1 MTIEEFKQEIRPLRS
16 KLINLAKRY
25 LKDTDEAEDAVQD
38 TLLKLWQM
46 HDGLHSPIAPIASVV
61 TRNLCIDRLRRI
73 RPTELT
79 EALEA
84 DGESQDDPRIERIL
98 EIINTLPCMQ
108 QIVLKLRHM
117 EGKEMKEI
125 VEITGSTEVA
135 VRKALSRARMAVR
148 QEYLK
153 KQT

>member
-38 TLLKLWQM
+38 ALLKLWQM

-61 TRNLCIDRLRRI
+61 TRN